1 MNKGALFIISGPS
14 GTGKGTVCKELISRG
29 DVFLSVSATTRD
41 KRVGET
47 DGETYHFTD
56 KANFEKMIA
65 NGEMLEWAEY
75 NGNYYGTPKAAVEK
89 TLSEGRNVILEIEPQ
104 GALAVKEKMPEA
116 VLIFV
121 IPPSVEILK
130 GRLLDRGRES
140 EEEISQR
147 LAASIWEMEQAEKY
161 NYIVENDVLSDC
173 VEEIS
178 AIMADVV
185 DMRNKVYSLLEE
197 AKERK

>member
-41 KRVGET
+41 KRVGEI

-56 KANFEKMIA
+56 KANFERMIIA
-65 NGEMLEWAEY
+65 GEMLEWANY

-121 IPPSVEILK
+121 IPPSIDALK
-130 GRLLDRGRES
+130 GRLVDRGRES
-140 EEEISQR
+140 DEEIAQR
-147 LAASIWEMEQAEKY
+147 LAASVWEMEQAEKY
-161 NYIVENDVLSDC
+161 NYVVENDVLSDC
-173 VEEIS
+173 VDRIS

>member
-14 GTGKGTVCKELISRG
+14 GTGKGTVCKELINRG

-56 KANFEKMIA
+56 KESFKRMIA
-65 NGEMLEWAEY
+65 DGEMLEWANY

-121 IPPSVEILK
+121 IPPSIDVLK
-130 GRLLDRGRES
+130 GRLVDRGREND
-140 EEEISQR
+140 EEIAQR
-147 LAASIWEMEQAEKY
+147 LAASVWEMEQAEKY

-173 VEEIS
+173 VDRIS